1 MDKATFLV
9 QLQKNIG
16 MLDDAE
22 QKDIIDEYTQHID
35 MKVSSGMT
43 EEAAIEDFGNF
54 EDFVREV
61 LSAYHVKAPFDQTG
75 FDRGPLDQAASDQIT
90 PAEASNATLS
100 AGEDLL
106 NEVVRSG
113 SNAASKATAAAKD
126 GARKMVHAVSSVMDK
141 ASDRMSTSNQDAT
154 DASVDEPAAT
164 EATSRSALQ
173 ATGRLA
179 SSSWSAVWRGARTL
193 LRWCWNVCVMCF
205 AAFLLF
211 LALMCLIGVGVG
223 FVLLAQGYPLLGV
236 SIGAV
241 GAATALLALA
251 YLLSRL
257 VARKER
263 AIRPPKPCHPVRP
276 ATIPTWAAEP
286 SPFAT
291 EPPAPAS
298 TNPSASETLP
308 SITVSLA
315 EQGGTSHD

>member
-61 LSAYHVKAPFDQTG
+61 LSAYHVKAPFDQVAI
-75 FDRGPLDQAASDQIT
+75 DQSVSDQAA
-90 PAEASNATLS
+90 PAEAQSATLS

-126 GARKMVHAVSSVMDK
+126 GARKMARAVSSVMDK

-179 SSSWSAVWRGARTL
+179 SSSWSAVWRGAKTL
-193 LRWCWNVCVMCF
+193 LRWCWNACVMCF
-205 AAFLLF
+205 AVFLLF
-211 LALMCLIGVGVG
+211 LALTCLIGVGIG
-223 FVLLAQGYPLLGV
+223 FVLLGQGYPLLGV
-236 SIGAV
+236 SIGAA

-257 VARKER
+257 VASKER
-263 AIRPPKPCHPVRP
+263 AIRPPKPGNPVRP
-276 ATIPTWAAEP
+276 ASIPTWAAES
-286 SPFAT
+286 SPLAP
-291 EPPAPAS
+291 EQPAPAS

-308 SITVSLA
+308 SITISLA

>member
-22 QKDIIDEYTQHID
+22 QKDIIDEYAQHID

-61 LSAYHVKAPFDQTG
+61 LSAYHVKAPFDQVAI
-75 FDRGPLDQAASDQIT
+75 DQSEPDQAVPKDSQNVT
-90 PAEASNATLS
+90 PF
-100 AGEDLL
+100 AGENLL

-126 GARKMVHAVSSVMDK
+126 SARKMVHAVSSVMDK
-141 ASDRMSTSNQDAT
+141 ASDRMSASAQDAT
-154 DASVDEPAAT
+154 DASADESAAA
-164 EATSRSALQ
+164 EATSRNALQ

-179 SSSWSAVWRGARTL
+179 SSSWSAVWRGAKTL

-211 LALMCLIGVGVG
+211 LGLLCLIGVGVG
-223 FVLLAQGYPLLGV
+223 FVLLGQGYPLLGV

-257 VARKER
+257 VAHKGRTT
-263 AIRPPKPCHPVRP
+263 KPSKPDYPVRP

-286 SPFAT
+286 SPI
-291 EPPAPAS
+291 APEQPSSTS